1 MTSNGNSSHRNLS
14 SDSDS
19 KETESVSS
27 PLIVTSRP
35 TSSNEPSIVL
45 TSSDP
50 AVNVKLIVDT
60 QGCVTLS
67 VPTSVDCQSSDDE
80 QEVSDGNSQSTV
92 LPDNDAIDVLMSCV
106 SVTEHGEQQVSLSVL
121 DCDTNAVLSFREMS
135 YTTKEEFHSTD
146 ASVARNDATCLTQ
159 RNHND
164 DNNLDV
170 TDVTNDLSTLTNA
183 DQTSVPGD
191 GELNIVPMLCH
202 LESSGDEEMSK
213 SEILP
218 LHIIYGSRTSV
229 DKSASRASSYLLFGA
244 MGGGLT
250 THPHEV
256 ESKSL
261 RGYDQ
266 LYDVLHMFVWVNW
279 IRFILPL
286 GHATID
292 RGIKDLMGMYRFIV

>member
-1 MTSNGNSSHRNLS
+1 MTSNRSSSHQNLS
-14 SDSDS
+14 SDSDN
-19 KETESVSS
+19 KEIESVSS
-27 PLIVTSRP
+27 PLIVTSLS
-35 TSSNEPSIVL
+35 TSSNEPSSVS
-45 TSSDP
+45 TSLDL
-50 AVNVKLIVDT
+50 VTNVKLIEDA
-60 QGCVTLS
+60 QGCATVT
-67 VPTSVDCQSSDDE
+67 VPIPVDCQSSDDE
-80 QEVSDGNSQSTV
+80 KKVFDGNSQSTV
-92 LPDNDAIDVLMSCV
+92 LCDDDAIDEHMSCV
-106 SVTEHGEQQVSLSVL
+106 SG
-121 DCDTNAVLSFREMS
+121 
-135 YTTKEEFHSTD
+135 TD
-146 ASVARNDATCLTQ
+146 ANADRIDATCLTE
-159 RNHND
+159 RNHNDD

-191 GELNIVPMLCH
+191 GELNIVPILCH
-202 LESSGDEEMSK
+202 LESSGDEETSK

-244 MGGGLT
+244 MVGGLT